1 MKDSIKAMNFIC
13 TLILIKAFVKISDL
27 NKNYTNICS
36 STLMWKNY
44 TVWVIGNH
52 FIFLMPKVFWSD
64 RWRYHSQWPV
74 SQLWFSAVD
83 STTVASQKCDYEINS
98 VPSLVHFQHK
108 KDQVTPN
115 WQLFLFEIGW
125 LVFFKVFQMIH
136 SKKPPSSS
144 SRLPTSIR
152 TTIR

>member
-1 MKDSIKAMNFIC
+1 M
-13 TLILIKAFVKISDL
+13 
-27 NKNYTNICS
+27 
-36 STLMWKNY
+36 
-44 TVWVIGNH
+44 
-52 FIFLMPKVFWSD
+52 FWSD

-115 WQLFLFEIGW
+115 SFLLS
-125 LVFFKVFQMIH
+125 LVTCYLIDKSYFWNVSFSTNYQKLKNKNPNLCLEIH
-136 SKKPPSSS
+136 SLSCYYINFVILKQTPRLRIVARNRGGKKPKKKWLQHT
-144 SRLPTSIR
+144 RQF
-152 TTIR
+152 